1 MLVEVSQRFGN
12 PRRRFYA
19 VLVLHS
25 DGRLERYRRDGKV
38 VPLATAV
45 YWPKPPMAERV
56 LQGFAPRAWGSQDD
70 SACIIK
76 NLPVWL
82 LRRPHGI
89 ARRVIAWK
97 AMYERTQLQNAF
109 FSCIP
114 MRNVGLP
121 LDEPWAG
128 RYPPVITVIPTTDV
142 LVQALNTGTLLRRL
156 TYGMERIYVSE
167 FACIRAP
174 SIQPALCALATRF
187 PSRLVIVRAEH
198 LGQIPKILRVTRPL
212 AVEFQFRGSEL
223 TNRYKDDF
231 GYDKFDA
238 PQALKGIHRISVGK
252 EPRGVRMLFGYEE
265 LIDFHTWEELDMSIL
280 EAMAE
285 KRAAMHKQQEA
296 HSIERLRGMI
306 IKKKANTGSNNGKTG
321 HII

>member
-1 MLVEVSQRFGN
+1 MSLGNAKTNFAGRLVALKASWIQLAFGHTPDGARVMLVEVRQRFGN

-25 DGRLERYRRDGKV
+25 DGRLERYRCDGKV

-56 LQGFAPRAWGSQDD
+56 LRGLVPRAWGSQDD

-97 AMYERTQLQNAF
+97 AMYERTQ
-109 FSCIP
+109 
-114 MRNVGLP
+114 
-121 LDEPWAG
+121 
-128 RYPPVITVIPTTDV
+128 
-142 LVQALNTGTLLRRL
+142 
-156 TYGMERIYVSE
+156 
-167 FACIRAP
+167 
-174 SIQPALCALATRF
+174 
-187 PSRLVIVRAEH
+187 
-198 LGQIPKILRVTRPL
+198 
-212 AVEFQFRGSEL
+212 
-223 TNRYKDDF
+223 
-231 GYDKFDA
+231 
-238 PQALKGIHRISVGK
+238 
-252 EPRGVRMLFGYEE
+252 PRGVRMLFGYEE